1 MQYTVFFS
9 NFKGFW
15 EPNES
20 LLNQCQEIRIDQNL
34 LKLRLRTGVQKKQ
47 RSDMKVV
54 VTEGEIWF
62 LKNIFEK
69 ILEPN
74 YLYSYQHKTVVFT
87 VTIRITLFHSLFIKV
102 WKTIFYFYIL
112 FMFKV
117 IMRLVLIKAL
127 LKLDFLFNSTV
138 LIYVKMPFV

>member
-1 MQYTVFFS
+1 MLSKTRVLCCIDAIYLFFFS

-20 LLNQCQEIRIDQNL
+20 LLNQCQEIRIDKNL
-34 LKLRLRTGVQKKQ
+34 LKLRLRTDVQKKQ
-47 RSDMKVV
+47 RSNMKVV

-62 LKNIFEK
+62 LKNIFKK

-127 LKLDFLFNSTV
+127 L
-138 LIYVKMPFV
+138 

>member
-1 MQYTVFFS
+1 MLSKTRVLCCIDAIYLFFFS

-34 LKLRLRTGVQKKQ
+34 LKLRLRTDVQKKQ
-47 RSDMKVV
+47 RSNMKVV

-62 LKNIFEK
+62 LKNIFKK

-87 VTIRITLFHSLFIKV
+87 VTITLFHSLFIKV

-117 IMRLVLIKAL
+117 IMRLVLIKSL
-127 LKLDFLFNSTV
+127 L
-138 LIYVKMPFV
+138 

>member
-1 MQYTVFFS
+1 MLSKTRVLCCIDAIYLFFFS

-34 LKLRLRTGVQKKQ
+34 LKLRLRTDVQKKQ
-47 RSDMKVV
+47 RSNMKVV

-62 LKNIFEK
+62 LKNIFKK

-127 LKLDFLFNSTV
+127 L
-138 LIYVKMPFV
+138 

>member
-1 MQYTVFFS
+1 
-9 NFKGFW
+9 
-15 EPNES
+15 
-20 LLNQCQEIRIDQNL
+20 
-34 LKLRLRTGVQKKQ
+34 
-47 RSDMKVV
+47 MKMV

-62 LKNIFEK
+62 LKNIFK
-69 ILEPN
+69 QILEPN

-127 LKLDFLFNSTV
+127 L
-138 LIYVKMPFV
+138 

>member
-1 MQYTVFFS
+1 
-9 NFKGFW
+9 
-15 EPNES
+15 
-20 LLNQCQEIRIDQNL
+20 
-34 LKLRLRTGVQKKQ
+34 
-47 RSDMKVV
+47 MKVV

-62 LKNIFEK
+62 LKNIFKK

-127 LKLDFLFNSTV
+127 L
-138 LIYVKMPFV
+138 

>member
-1 MQYTVFFS
+1 MLSKTRVLCCIDAIYLFFFS

-34 LKLRLRTGVQKKQ
+34 LKLRLRTDVQKKQ
-47 RSDMKVV
+47 RSNMKVV

-62 LKNIFEK
+62 LKNIFKK

-117 IMRLVLIKAL
+117 IMRLVLMKAL
-127 LKLDFLFNSTV
+127 L
-138 LIYVKMPFV
+138 

>member
-1 MQYTVFFS
+1 MLNALLEKCCQNPVFCVALMQYTVFFS

-34 LKLRLRTGVQKKQ
+34 LKLRLRTDVQKKQ

-127 LKLDFLFNSTV
+127 L
-138 LIYVKMPFV
+138 

>member
-1 MQYTVFFS
+1 MLSNSVFCVALMQYTVFFS

-34 LKLRLRTGVQKKQ
+34 LKLRFRTDVQKKQ

-62 LKNIFEK
+62 LKNIFKK

-127 LKLDFLFNSTV
+127 L
-138 LIYVKMPFV
+138 

>member
-1 MQYTVFFS
+1 
-9 NFKGFW
+9 
-15 EPNES
+15 
-20 LLNQCQEIRIDQNL
+20 
-34 LKLRLRTGVQKKQ
+34 
-47 RSDMKVV
+47 MKVV

-62 LKNIFEK
+62 LKNIFKK

-112 FMFKV
+112 FMFKSNYATSAYKSSV
-117 IMRLVLIKAL
+117 IARFLV
-127 LKLDFLFNSTV
+127 
-138 LIYVKMPFV
+138 